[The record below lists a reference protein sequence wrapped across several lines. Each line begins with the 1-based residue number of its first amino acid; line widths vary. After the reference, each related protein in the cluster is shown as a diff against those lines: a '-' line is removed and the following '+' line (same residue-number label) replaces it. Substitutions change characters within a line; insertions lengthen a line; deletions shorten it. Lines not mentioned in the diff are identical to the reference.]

1 MSWVGTINHP
11 IRVELDDLDDLD
23 LCFDRICQAL
33 ASVSTKQKLT
43 LMRCEECFDQV
54 FPSITRHMRQIFDM
68 DIYFVYDEDGR
79 TALFEGLARS
89 SVTSAPDHF
98 KFSRCLSGLASLDTD
113 DSPAAY
119 TEVGDTDEI
128 LEEYFE
134 DPQRAIQGHA
144 QLLYMNLPLLEI
156 TFSDIDFSALETHRV
171 FCHAASLARV
181 KGLTLSGCSFG
192 DPTEV

>member
-11 IRVELDDLDDLD
+11 NRVELDDLDDLD
-23 LCFDRICQAL
+23 LCFDRICQAM

-54 FPSITRHMRQIFDM
+54 FPSITRHMRQIFDV

-79 TALFEGLARS
+79 TALFEGLLGHKSLQHLTIS
-89 SVTSAPDHF
+89 SSQDAYQV
-98 KFSRCLSGLASLDTD
+98 LLALIPTI
-113 DSPAAY
+113 PLLR
-119 TEVGDTDEI
+119 TLKLEITDEI